1 MSKDCLK
8 APLSQTGGGDGVGA
22 AVQECGQHTGV
33 VHLHQSDASVCAAL
47 VVQVLLIKKTSY
59 KMQSGGQPEQVWEHF
74 S

>member
-1 MSKDCLK
+1 M
-8 APLSQTGGGDGVGA
+8 GA